1 MTAKTFL
8 ATIATVALTVA
19 ATAMTVSTAVA
30 AEPSQNTANANTAA
44 AAVSSTV
51 LEQSQG
57 LTRAQVI
64 AQTLEARKKGLIPE
78 TEADFDVAQTKKQI
92 AK

>member
-19 ATAMTVSTAVA
+19 ATAVTVTSAVA
-30 AEPSQNTANANTAA
+30 AEPTQSAAHANTAA
-44 AAVSSTV
+44 SAASSAV
-51 LEQSQG
+51 VEQSKG

-64 AQTLEARKKGLIPE
+64 AQTLEARKQGLIPE

>member
-30 AEPSQNTANANTAA
+30 AEPAQSAANTSTAA
-44 AAVSSTV
+44 AAVASTV
-51 LEQSQG
+51 VEQGKG

-64 AQTLEARKKGLIPE
+64 AQTIEARKQGLIPE
-78 TEADFDVAQTKKQI
+78 TEADFDVAQTKRQI